1 MADDKPNTESR
12 SAPEGR
18 AGGQDERA
26 VPTTADVFGGRR
38 QESSEQAAGRVA
50 RIMATRPKLGNIQES
65 LALILVLA
73 GLVIFFAIKA
83 EFFWSRDNIV
93 NILQTMAPVG
103 IIAMPATL
111 LLVAGQVDLSVG
123 SGAGIVGMMAAIAQT
138 ATASTI
144 TTYGMGLGLTEAI
157 LIAIGTMFVVG
168 GMNSFFVTGL
178 GLNSIITT
186 LGTLAVWRG
195 LTKVLGTGQTVR
207 MNEFGALGSSRPVAN
222 IPLAV
227 FIFAGVVIL
236 FVCLLRYTVYGRALY
251 AIGASPEA
259 ARLAGIRVRRYITYG
274 FILSGLMIGLAGLI
288 RLSQVG
294 SQSINTGLGW
304 ELQVLTAVILGGA
317 SLSGGSGT
325 VLGTVLALLVIGVL
339 RNGLIQ
345 LNVQTFWIEVAQ
357 GALLLGAVTVDR
369 IRIRLASA
377 DT

>member
-1 MADDKPNTESR
+1 MAEDNRNEESR
-12 SAPEGR
+12 GASHEP
-18 AGGQDERA
+18 AGHHDKRS
-26 VPTTADVFGGRR
+26 VPTTADVFGGR
-38 QESSEQAAGRVA
+38 EPEHPEQAAGRVA
-50 RIMATRPKLGNIQES
+50 RIMGSRPKLGNIQES

-73 GLVIFFAIKA
+73 GLVIFFAIRS
-83 EFFWSRDNIV
+83 EFFFTYDNIV
-93 NILQTMAPVG
+93 NILQTMAPIG

-123 SGAGIVGMMAAIAQT
+123 SGAGIVGMMAAISQT
-138 ATASTI
+138 ATDSTI
-144 TTYGMGLGLTEAI
+144 TTYGLGLGVIAAI
-157 LIAIGTMFVVG
+157 FIAIATMLAVG
-168 GMNSFFVTGL
+168 GLNSFFVTGL

-195 LTKVLGTGQTVR
+195 LTKVLGEGQTVR
-207 MNEFGALGSSRPVAN
+207 MNDFGGLGSARPVAN
-222 IPLAV
+222 IPVGV
-227 FIFAGVVIL
+227 FIFAGVVLL
-236 FVCLLRYTVYGRALY
+236 FVCLLRYTTYGRALY

-325 VLGTVLALLVIGVL
+325 VLGTVLALFVIGVL

-369 IRIRLASA
+369 IRVRLASA

>member
-1 MADDKPNTESR
+1 MADDNRNEESHR
-12 SAPEGR
+12 ASREP
-18 AGGQDERA
+18 AGGQDERTIS
-26 VPTTADVFGGRR
+26 TTAALFGGRR
-38 QESSEQAAGRVA
+38 PKSAERDAGRVA
-50 RIMATRPKLGNIQES
+50 RIMGTRPKLGNIQES

-73 GLVIFFAIKA
+73 ALVVFFAIKA
-83 EFFWSRDNIV
+83 EFFFSYDNIV
-93 NILQTMAPVG
+93 NVLQTMAPIG

-123 SGAGIVGMMAAIAQT
+123 SGAGIVGMMAAISQT
-138 ATASTI
+138 ATDSTI
-144 TTYGMGLGLTEAI
+144 TSYGLGLGLAEAL
-157 LIAIGTMFVVG
+157 LIAVAAMFVVG
-168 GMNSFFVTGL
+168 GLNSFFVTGL

-186 LGTLAVWRG
+186 LGTLAVLRG
-195 LTKVLGTGQTVR
+195 LTKVLGEGQTVR
-207 MNEFGALGSSRPVAN
+207 MNHFGSLGVSRPLWN
-222 IPLAV
+222 IPLGV
-227 FIFAGVVIL
+227 FIFAGVIIL
-236 FVCLLRYTVYGRALY
+236 FVVLLRYTIYGRALY

-274 FILSGLMIGLAGLI
+274 FLLSGVMIGLAGLI

-325 VLGTVLALLVIGVL
+325 ILGTVLALLVIGVL

-345 LNVQTFWIEVAQ
+345 LSVQTFWIEVAQ
-357 GALLLGAVTVDR
+357 GALLLSAVTVDR
-369 IRIRLASA
+369 IRVRFARA

>member
-1 MADDKPNTESR
+1 MAEDNTNEQSH
-12 SAPEGR
+12 SAP
-18 AGGQDERA
+18 QDERT
-26 VPTTADVFGGRR
+26 VPTTADVFGGRS
-38 QESSEQAAGRVA
+38 QESADQAAGRVA
-50 RIMATRPKLGNIQES
+50 RIMGTRPKLGNIQES

-73 GLVIFFAIKA
+73 GLVIFFAIKS
-83 EFFWSRDNIV
+83 EFFFTYDNIV

-123 SGAGIVGMMAAIAQT
+123 SGAGIVGMMAAISQT
-138 ATASTI
+138 ATDSTI
-144 TTYGMGLGLTEAI
+144 TTYGLGLGVTEAI
-157 LIAIGTMFVVG
+157 LIAIATMFVVG
-168 GMNSFFVTGL
+168 GVNSFFVTGL

-195 LTKVLGTGQTVR
+195 LTKVLGEGQTVR

-222 IPLAV
+222 IPLGV

-236 FVCLLRYTVYGRALY
+236 FVCMLRYTTYGRALY

-259 ARLAGIRVRRYITYG
+259 ARLAGIRVRRYIFYG

-325 VLGTVLALLVIGVL
+325 VLGTVLALMVIGVL

-369 IRIRLASA
+369 IRVRLAST

>member
-1 MADDKPNTESR
+1 MADDLLNVNNGLAGTSGRDPSDGSHAES
-12 SAPEGR
+12 
-18 AGGQDERA
+18 
-26 VPTTADVFGGRR
+26 
-38 QESSEQAAGRVA
+38 GRVA
-50 RIMATRPKLGNIQES
+50 RIMQRRPSLGSIPES
-65 LALILVLA
+65 AALIIVLA
-73 GLVIFFAIKA
+73 ALIIFFAVKA
-83 EFFWSRDNIV
+83 EFFFTYNNIV
-93 NILQTMAPVG
+93 NILQTMAPIG

-123 SGAGIVGMMAAIAQT
+123 SGAGIVGMMAAISQT

-144 TTYGMGLGLTEAI
+144 TSYGLGLGIVEAL
-157 LIAIGTMFVVG
+157 LIAVATMLVVG
-168 GMNSFFVTGL
+168 GVNSFFVTGL

-195 LTKVLGTGQTVR
+195 LTKVLGEGQTVR
-207 MNEFGALGSSRPVAN
+207 MNGFGSLGISRPVAN
-222 IPLAV
+222 IPLGV

-236 FVCLLRYTVYGRALY
+236 FVVMLRYTVYGRALY

-274 FILSGLMIGLAGLI
+274 FMLSGLMIGLAGLI

-325 VLGTVLALLVIGVL
+325 VLGTVLALMVIGVL

-357 GALLLGAVTVDR
+357 GSLLLTAVTVDR
-369 IRIRLASA
+369 IRVRFATV

>member
-1 MADDKPNTESR
+1 MADDNTDTGGR
-12 SAPEGR
+12 SASGEPTAGR
-18 AGGQDERA
+18 DERT
-26 VPTTADVFGGRR
+26 VPTTAALFGGRP
-38 QESSEQAAGRVA
+38 QESDEQAAGRVA
-50 RIMATRPKLGNIQES
+50 RIMGTRPKLGKVQES

-73 GLVIFFAIKA
+73 GEVIFFAIKS
-83 EFFWSRDNIV
+83 EHFFTYANFV
-93 NILQTMAPVG
+93 NMLQTMAPIG

-123 SGAGIVGMMAAIAQT
+123 SGAGIIGMMAAIAQT
-138 ATASTI
+138 ATDSTI
-144 TTYGMGLGLTEAI
+144 TTYGMGLGRNDAI
-157 LIAIGTMFVVG
+157 FIAIATMVAVG
-168 GMNSFFVTGL
+168 GLNAFFVTGL

-195 LTKVLGTGQTVR
+195 LTKVFGEGQTVR
-207 MNEFGALGSSRPVAN
+207 MNDFSGLGISRPLWD
-222 IPLAV
+222 IPVGV
-227 FIFAGVVIL
+227 FIFAGVVLL
-236 FVCLLRYTVYGRALY
+236 FVVLLRYTVYGRALY

-274 FILSGLMIGLAGLI
+274 FFLSGFMIGLAGLI

-325 VLGTVLALLVIGVL
+325 ILGTVLALFVIGFL

-369 IRIRLASA
+369 IRVRFARA

>member
-1 MADDKPNTESR
+1 MSDDNKHEQSH
-12 SAPEGR
+12 SASGGR
-18 AGGQDERA
+18 DGRT

-38 QESSEQAAGRVA
+38 NESAEEAAGRVA
-50 RIMATRPKLGNIQES
+50 RIMGTRPKLGKVQES

-73 GLVIFFAIKA
+73 ALVIFFAIKA
-83 EFFWSRDNIV
+83 EFFFTYDNIV
-93 NILQTMAPVG
+93 NVLQTMAPIG

-123 SGAGIVGMMAAIAQT
+123 SGAGIVGMMAAISQT
-138 ATASTI
+138 ATDSTI
-144 TTYGMGLGLTEAI
+144 TSYGLGLGLAEAL
-157 LIAIGTMFVVG
+157 LIAIATMFVVG

-195 LTKVLGTGQTVR
+195 LTKVLGEGQTVR

-222 IPLAV
+222 IPLGV

-236 FVCLLRYTVYGRALY
+236 FVVMLRYTTYGRALY

-274 FILSGLMIGLAGLI
+274 FILSGVMIGLAGLI

-317 SLSGGSGT
+317 SLNGGSGT
-325 VLGTVLALLVIGVL
+325 ILGTVLALLVIGVL

-345 LNVQTFWIEVAQ
+345 LSVQTFWIEVAQ

-369 IRIRLASA
+369 IRVRFASA

>member
-1 MADDKPNTESR
+1 MADDNPNTGSP
-12 SAPEGR
+12 SAPEGP
-18 AGGQDERA
+18 AGGQDERT

-144 TTYGMGLGLTEAI
+144 TTYGMGLGVTEAI

>member
-1 MADDKPNTESR
+1 MADDNDNAESR
-12 SAPEGR
+12 SAPEVP
-18 AGGQDERA
+18 AGGQDERT
-26 VPTTADVFGGRR
+26 VPTAADVFGGRR
-38 QESSEQAAGRVA
+38 QESSERAAGRVA

-369 IRIRLASA
+369 IRVRLARA

>member
-1 MADDKPNTESR
+1 MADDEMNTESQ
-12 SAPEGR
+12 SASGEPAGR
-18 AGGQDERA
+18 QDERT
-26 VPTTADVFGGRR
+26 VPTTAALFGGSR
-38 QESSEQAAGRVA
+38 QESAEQAAGRVA
-50 RIMATRPKLGNIQES
+50 RIMRTRPKLGNIQES

-83 EFFWSRDNIV
+83 EFFFSYDNIV
-93 NILQTMAPVG
+93 NILQTMAPIG

-123 SGAGIVGMMAAIAQT
+123 SGAGIVGMMAAISQT
-138 ATASTI
+138 ATDSTI
-144 TTYGMGLGLTEAI
+144 TSYGLGLGLAEAL
-157 LIAIGTMFVVG
+157 LIAIATMFVVG

-195 LTKVLGTGQTVR
+195 LTKVLGEGQTVR
-207 MNEFGALGSSRPVAN
+207 MNQFGSLGVARPLWN
-222 IPLAV
+222 IPLGV

-236 FVCLLRYTVYGRALY
+236 FVVMLRYTVYGRALY

-317 SLSGGSGT
+317 SLNGGSGT
-325 VLGTVLALLVIGVL
+325 ILGTVLALLVIGVL

-345 LNVQTFWIEVAQ
+345 LSVQTFWIEVAQ

-369 IRIRLASA
+369 IRVRLASA

>member
-1 MADDKPNTESR
+1 MAEDNTNEQSH
-12 SAPEGR
+12 SAP
-18 AGGQDERA
+18 QDERT
-26 VPTTADVFGGRR
+26 VPTTADVFGGRS
-38 QESSEQAAGRVA
+38 QESAEQAAGRVA
-50 RIMATRPKLGNIQES
+50 RIMGTRPKLGNIQES

-73 GLVIFFAIKA
+73 GLVIFFAIKS
-83 EFFWSRDNIV
+83 EFFFTYDNIV

-123 SGAGIVGMMAAIAQT
+123 SGAGIVGMMAAISQT
-138 ATASTI
+138 ATDSTI
-144 TTYGMGLGLTEAI
+144 TTYGLGLGVTEAI
-157 LIAIGTMFVVG
+157 FIAIATMFVVG
-168 GMNSFFVTGL
+168 GVNSFFVTGL

-195 LTKVLGTGQTVR
+195 LTKVLGEGQTVR

-222 IPLAV
+222 IPLGV
-227 FIFAGVVIL
+227 FIFAGVVLL
-236 FVCLLRYTVYGRALY
+236 FVCMLRYTTYGRALY

-259 ARLAGIRVRRYITYG
+259 ARLAGIRVRRYIFYG

-325 VLGTVLALLVIGVL
+325 VLGTVLALMVIGVL

-369 IRIRLASA
+369 IRVRLAST

>member
-1 MADDKPNTESR
+1 MAEDNRNEQSHGA
-12 SAPEGR
+12 S
-18 AGGQDERA
+18 GGQDERT
-26 VPTTADVFGGRR
+26 VPTTADVFGGRKN
-38 QESSEQAAGRVA
+38 ESADEAAGRVA
-50 RIMATRPKLGNIQES
+50 RIMGARPRLGKVQES

-73 GLVIFFAIKA
+73 ALVIFFAVKA
-83 EFFWSRDNIV
+83 EFFFTYDNIV
-93 NILQTMAPVG
+93 NILQTMAPIG

-123 SGAGIVGMMAAIAQT
+123 SGAGIVGMMAAISQT
-138 ATASTI
+138 ATDSTI
-144 TTYGMGLGLTEAI
+144 TTYGLGLGVTAAI
-157 LIAIGTMFVVG
+157 FIAIATMFVVG
-168 GMNSFFVTGL
+168 GVNSFFVTGL

-195 LTKVLGTGQTVR
+195 LTKVLGEGQTVR

-222 IPLAV
+222 IPLGV
-227 FIFAGVVIL
+227 FIFAGVVLL
-236 FVCLLRYTVYGRALY
+236 FVVMLRYTTYGRALY

-259 ARLAGIRVRRYITYG
+259 ARLAGIRVRRYIFYG

-317 SLSGGSGT
+317 SLNGGSGT
-325 VLGTVLALLVIGVL
+325 ILGTVLALLVIGVL

-369 IRIRLASA
+369 IRVRLASA

>member
-1 MADDKPNTESR
+1 MTGES
-12 SAPEGR
+12 SSEPQGSSR
-18 AGGQDERA
+18 ARDARA
-26 VPTTADVFGGRR
+26 VPTTADVVGGRR
-38 QESSEQAAGRVA
+38 GESTEQDAGRVA
-50 RIMATRPKLGNIQES
+50 RIMGTRPRLGNIQES

-73 GLVIFFAIKA
+73 GLCIFFAVRS
-83 EFFWSRDNIV
+83 EFFFTYDNIV
-93 NILQTMAPVG
+93 NILQTMAPIG

-123 SGAGIVGMMAAIAQT
+123 SGAGIVGMMAAISQT
-138 ATASTI
+138 ATDSTI
-144 TTYGMGLGLTEAI
+144 TTYGLGLGVVAAI
-157 LIAIGTMFVVG
+157 FIAIATMFVVG
-168 GMNSFFVTGL
+168 GMNAFFVTGL

-195 LTKVLGTGQTVR
+195 LTKVLGEGQTVR
-207 MNEFGALGSSRPVAN
+207 MNEFGALGSSRPVGN
-222 IPLAV
+222 IPLGV
-227 FIFAGVVIL
+227 FIFAGVVLL
-236 FVCLLRYTVYGRALY
+236 FVCMLRYTVYGRALY

-274 FILSGLMIGLAGLI
+274 FVLSGLMIGLAGLI

-317 SLSGGSGT
+317 SLNGGSGT

-369 IRIRLASA
+369 IRVRLASA

>member
-1 MADDKPNTESR
+1 MADEQMNGESR
-12 SAPEGR
+12 SAPEQP
-18 AGGQDERA
+18 AGAQDKRT
-26 VPTTADVFGGRR
+26 VPTTADVFGGREP
-38 QESSEQAAGRVA
+38 ESPEQAAGRVA
-50 RIMATRPKLGNIQES
+50 RIMGTRPKLGKVQES

-73 GLVIFFAIKA
+73 ALVIVFAVKA
-83 EFFWSRDNIV
+83 EFFFTYDNIV
-93 NILQTMAPVG
+93 NILQTMAPIG

-123 SGAGIVGMMAAIAQT
+123 SGAGIVGMMAAISQT
-138 ATASTI
+138 ATDSTI
-144 TTYGMGLGLTEAI
+144 TTYGLGLGVTAAI
-157 LIAIGTMFVVG
+157 FIAIATMFVVG

-195 LTKVLGTGQTVR
+195 LTKVLGEGQTVR

-222 IPLAV
+222 IPLGV

-236 FVCLLRYTVYGRALY
+236 FVVMLRYTTYGRALY

-259 ARLAGIRVRRYITYG
+259 ARLAGIRVRRYIFYG

-317 SLSGGSGT
+317 SLNGGSGT
-325 VLGTVLALLVIGVL
+325 ILGTVLALLVIGVL

-369 IRIRLASA
+369 IRVRLASA

>member
-1 MADDKPNTESR
+1 MADDNRNEQSH
-12 SAPEGR
+12 SAPAEQ
-18 AGGQDERA
+18 AGGLDERT
-26 VPTTADVFGGRR
+26 VPTTADVFGGGE
-38 QESSEQAAGRVA
+38 QESVEQAAGRVA
-50 RIMATRPKLGNIQES
+50 RIMGTRPKLGKVQES

-73 GLVIFFAIKA
+73 ALVIFFAIKA
-83 EFFWSRDNIV
+83 EFFFTYDNIV
-93 NILQTMAPVG
+93 NVLQTMAPIG

-123 SGAGIVGMMAAIAQT
+123 SGAGIVGMMAAISQT
-138 ATASTI
+138 ATDSTI
-144 TTYGMGLGLTEAI
+144 TSYGLGLGLAEAL
-157 LIAIGTMFVVG
+157 LIAVATMFVVG

-195 LTKVLGTGQTVR
+195 LTKVLGEGQTVR

-222 IPLAV
+222 IPLGV

-236 FVCLLRYTVYGRALY
+236 FVVMLRYTTYGRALY

-274 FILSGLMIGLAGLI
+274 FILSGVMIGLAGLI

-317 SLSGGSGT
+317 SLNGGSGT
-325 VLGTVLALLVIGVL
+325 ILGTVLALLVIGVL

-345 LNVQTFWIEVAQ
+345 LSVQTFWIEVAQ

-369 IRIRLASA
+369 IRVRLASA

>member
-1 MADDKPNTESR
+1 MADDNSNDR
-12 SAPEGR
+12 SHSAPGER
-18 AGGQDERA
+18 AGRQDERT
-26 VPTTADVFGGRR
+26 VPTTAALFGGGEERGA
-38 QESSEQAAGRVA
+38 EQAAGRVA
-50 RIMATRPKLGNIQES
+50 RIMGTRPKLGNIQES

-73 GLVIFFAIKA
+73 GLIIFFAIKS
-83 EFFWSRDNIV
+83 EHFFTYANFV
-93 NILQTMAPVG
+93 NMLQTMAPIG

-123 SGAGIVGMMAAIAQT
+123 SGAGIIGMMAAIAQT
-138 ATASTI
+138 ATDSTI
-144 TTYGMGLGLTEAI
+144 TTYGMGLGRNDAI
-157 LIAIGTMFVVG
+157 FIAIATMVVVG
-168 GMNSFFVTGL
+168 GLNAFFVTGL

-195 LTKVLGTGQTVR
+195 LTKVFGEGQTVR
-207 MNEFGALGSSRPVAN
+207 MNEFSALGISRPLWD
-222 IPLAV
+222 IPVGV
-227 FIFAGVVIL
+227 FIFAGVVLL
-236 FVCLLRYTVYGRALY
+236 FVVLLRYTVYGRALY
-251 AIGASPEA
+251 AIGSSPEA

-274 FILSGLMIGLAGLI
+274 FFLSGFMIGLAGLI

-325 VLGTVLALLVIGVL
+325 ILGTVLALFVIGFL

-369 IRIRLASA
+369 IRVRLARA

>member
-1 MADDKPNTESR
+1 VADDNTNGESR
-12 SAPEGR
+12 NA
-18 AGGQDERA
+18 AGEPGGAQDERT
-26 VPTTADVFGGRR
+26 VSTAGEALGIRRR
-38 QESSEQAAGRVA
+38 QTPEEAAGRVA
-50 RIMATRPKLGNIQES
+50 RIMGTRPKLGNIQES
-65 LALILVLA
+65 LALILVLV
-73 GLVIFFAIKA
+73 GLVVFFAIKA

-123 SGAGIVGMMAAIAQT
+123 SGAGIIGMMAAIAQT

-144 TTYGMGLGLTEAI
+144 TTYGMGLGVTEAI
-157 LIAIGTMFVVG
+157 LISIGTMFVVG
-168 GMNSFFVTGL
+168 GLNSFFVTGL

-227 FIFAGVVIL
+227 FIFAGVVIM
-236 FVCLLRYTVYGRALY
+236 FVCILRYTTYGRALY

-325 VLGTVLALLVIGVL
+325 VLGTVLALFVIGVL

-357 GALLLGAVTVDR
+357 GSLLLGAVTVDR
-369 IRIRLASA
+369 IRIRFAGA

>member
-1 MADDKPNTESR
+1 MADDNSNGEDRT
-12 SAPEGR
+12 A
-18 AGGQDERA
+18 AGEPAGDRDERT
-26 VPTTADVFGGRR
+26 VPTTAALFGGRR
-38 QESSEQAAGRVA
+38 RESAEQAAGRVA
-50 RIMATRPKLGNIQES
+50 RIMGTRPKLGNIQES

-144 TTYGMGLGLTEAI
+144 TTYGMGLGVTEAI

-274 FILSGLMIGLAGLI
+274 FVLSGLMIGLAGLI

-325 VLGTVLALLVIGVL
+325 ILGTVLALLVIGVL

-357 GALLLGAVTVDR
+357 GSLLLGAVTVDR
-369 IRIRLASA
+369 IRVRFARA

>member
-1 MADDKPNTESR
+1 MAEDNGNAESH
-12 SAPEGR
+12 SASREP
-18 AGGQDERA
+18 AGGRDERT
-26 VPTTADVFGGRR
+26 VPTTAALFGGRR
-38 QESSEQAAGRVA
+38 HQSAEQAAGRVA
-50 RIMATRPKLGNIQES
+50 RIMGTRPKLGNIQES

-73 GLVIFFAIKA
+73 ALVVFFAIKA
-83 EFFWSRDNIV
+83 EFFWGRDNIV

-138 ATASTI
+138 ATDSTI
-144 TTYGMGLGLTEAI
+144 TSYGLGLGLAEAL
-157 LIAIGTMFVVG
+157 LIAVATMFVVG

-195 LTKVLGTGQTVR
+195 LTKVLGEGQTVR
-207 MNEFGALGSSRPVAN
+207 MNQFGSLGVARPLWN
-222 IPLAV
+222 IPLGV

-236 FVCLLRYTVYGRALY
+236 FVVMLRYTTYGRALY

-274 FILSGLMIGLAGLI
+274 FILSGVMIGLAGLI

-325 VLGTVLALLVIGVL
+325 ILGTVLALLVIGVL

-345 LNVQTFWIEVAQ
+345 LSVQTFWIEVAQ
-357 GALLLGAVTVDR
+357 GSLLLGAVTVDR
-369 IRIRLASA
+369 IRVRLAGA

>member
-1 MADDKPNTESR
+1 MADDDRTGGSH
-12 SAPEGR
+12 SAPED
-18 AGGQDERA
+18 AGAQDKRT
-26 VPTTADVFGGRR
+26 VPTTGDLLGGRR
-38 QESSEQAAGRVA
+38 QESTEQAAGRVA
-50 RIMATRPKLGNIQES
+50 RIMATRPKLGKVQES

-73 GLVIFFAIKA
+73 ALVIVFAIKS
-83 EFFWSRDNIV
+83 EFFFTYDNIV
-93 NILQTMAPVG
+93 NILQTMAPIG

-123 SGAGIVGMMAAIAQT
+123 SGAGIVGMMAAISQT
-138 ATASTI
+138 ATDSTI
-144 TTYGMGLGLTEAI
+144 TTYGLGLGVTEAI
-157 LIAIGTMFVVG
+157 FIAIATMFVVG

-195 LTKVLGTGQTVR
+195 LTKVLGEGQTVR

-222 IPLAV
+222 IPLGV
-227 FIFAGVVIL
+227 FIFAGVVLL

-317 SLSGGSGT
+317 SLNGGSGT
-325 VLGTVLALLVIGVL
+325 ILGTVLALLVIGVL

>member
-1 MADDKPNTESR
+1 MADDNTNGQSR
-12 SAPEGR
+12 SAPGGR
-18 AGGQDERA
+18 DERTM
-26 VPTTADVFGGRR
+26 PTTADVFGGRE
-38 QESSEQAAGRVA
+38 QESPEQAAGRVA
-50 RIMATRPKLGNIQES
+50 RIMGSRPKLGNVQES

-73 GLVIFFAIKA
+73 GLVIFFAIKS
-83 EFFWSRDNIV
+83 EFFFTYDNIV
-93 NILQTMAPVG
+93 NVLQTMAPIG

-123 SGAGIVGMMAAIAQT
+123 SGAGIVGMMAAISQT
-138 ATASTI
+138 ATDSTI
-144 TTYGMGLGLTEAI
+144 TTYGLGLGVPAAI
-157 LIAIGTMFVVG
+157 LIAVGTMFVVG

-195 LTKVLGTGQTVR
+195 LTKVLGEGQTVR
-207 MNEFGALGSSRPVAN
+207 MNEFGALGSSRPLWN
-222 IPLAV
+222 IPLGV

-274 FILSGLMIGLAGLI
+274 FILSGVMIGLAGLI

-325 VLGTVLALLVIGVL
+325 VLGTVLALFVIGVL
-339 RNGLIQ
+339 RNGMIQ